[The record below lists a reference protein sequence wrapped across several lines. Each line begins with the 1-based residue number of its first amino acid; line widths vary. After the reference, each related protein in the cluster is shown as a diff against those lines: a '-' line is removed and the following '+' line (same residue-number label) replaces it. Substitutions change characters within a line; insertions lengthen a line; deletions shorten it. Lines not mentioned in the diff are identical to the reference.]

1 MTWLVG
7 KYGGKW
13 GKQYKRSTF
22 LVEERAATVFLGE
35 YEHSLDD
42 KGRLAVPARFRDELG
57 EGVVIT
63 RGFDRCLMGFP
74 RSVWEALAQQV
85 SSLSLG
91 QGEARNL
98 RRLLFSGAADVM
110 LDRQGRILIPQNLRE
125 YAGLGEQ
132 VVVAGLNTHFEIWS
146 SERWR
151 EVLDT
156 LDVNGTSIAEHLA
169 ALGI

>member
-1 MTWLVG
+1 
-7 KYGGKW
+7 
-13 GKQYKRSTF
+13 
-22 LVEERAATVFLGE
+22 VFLGE
-35 YEHSLDD
+35 YEHNLDD
-42 KGRLAVPARFRDELG
+42 KGRLAVPARFRDDLG
-57 EGVVIT
+57 DGVVVT

-74 RSVWEALAQQV
+74 RSIWEKLAQQV
-85 SSLSLG
+85 SNLSLG

-98 RRLLFSGAADVM
+98 RRLLFSGAADIV

-132 VVVAGLNTHFEIWS
+132 VIVAGLNTHFEIWS
-146 SERWR
+146 RERWR

-156 LDVNGTSIAEHLA
+156 LDVNGSAFAQQLA

>member
-1 MTWLVG
+1 
-7 KYGGKW
+7 
-13 GKQYKRSTF
+13 
-22 LVEERAATVFLGE
+22 VFLGE
-35 YEHSLDD
+35 YEHNMDD

-57 EGVVIT
+57 DGVVVT

-74 RSVWEALAQQV
+74 RAIWDQLAQQV
-85 SSLSLG
+85 SGLSLG

-125 YAGLGEQ
+125 YANLGDQ
-132 VVVAGLNTHFEIWS
+132 VIIAGLNTHFEIWDNN
-146 SERWR
+146 RWN
-151 EVLDT
+151 EVIDT
-156 LDVNGTSIAEHLA
+156 LDVNASSIAEQLA

>member
-1 MTWLVG
+1 M
-7 KYGGKW
+7 
-13 GKQYKRSTF
+13 
-22 LVEERAATVFLGE
+22 FLGE
-35 YEHSLDD
+35 YEHNLDD
-42 KGRLAVPARFRDELG
+42 KGRLAVPARFRDDLG
-57 EGVVIT
+57 DGVVIT

-74 RSVWEALAQQV
+74 RSVWTTLAQQV
-85 SSLSLG
+85 SNLSLG

-132 VVVAGLNTHFEIWS
+132 VIVAGLNTHFEIWS
-146 SERWR
+146 NERWR

-156 LDVNGTSIAEHLA
+156 LDVNASAIAEQLA